1 MAIPDEKGWPLSQSE
16 DEIRITI
23 TSPDDTDAFNSDPQG
38 IMVMSDGWTEGPVA
52 AALRGGN
59 NAMAVLEVI
68 SRLGFEEVV
77 IFHNEERISQLE
89 EIFLST
95 VVPAAHELFEKAR
108 ILWRFDPS
116 FADMI
121 QAVGKDYKMLFIG
134 APLTASEASPFFH
147 KIKSVYRGN
156 LAVVRGPMREIEF
169 SESGEIY
176 KWVRARTY
184 DAGDFALAMV
194 LLQNKKKLN
203 VKVDVILPALNE
215 EKTIGKVIETAIEVK
230 NSGLIDNIIVIDS
243 GSKDDTVKI
252 AKSYNLPVFI
262 HQDVK
267 PELKSYSGKGEA
279 MFKSYFTSD
288 ADILAWVDTD
298 IENITPTF
306 FYGLIGPM
314 LFNSDIK
321 FVKGY
326 YARPIRVETY
336 GVELGG
342 GRVTEILARPW
353 INLHFPHL
361 AGYIQPLAGT
371 VAIYRNLFKKLKIP
385 TNYGVEIAMLIQ
397 TVEQCGLWSTCQV
410 NLGEVL
416 HKSKDIAGLSEM
428 SFQIMQV
435 LDDLLNKLQV
445 TKARNNSLR
454 QIFSSQGR
462 FEVSIRKFTN
472 HWREFGKKSA
482 ES

>member
-1 MAIPDEKGWPLSQSE
+1 MSKQNEITWPVSQAE
-16 DEIRITI
+16 DEIKITI
-23 TSPDDTDAFNSDPQG
+23 SDPEDTGAFNSDPKG
-38 IMVMSDGWTEGPVA
+38 IVIMTDGWQDGPVA

-59 NAMAVLEVI
+59 NALAVLEVI
-68 SRLGFEEVV
+68 ARLGFKEII
-77 IFHNEERISQLE
+77 IFHNEERISQME

-108 ILWRFDPS
+108 ILWRFDSS
-116 FADMI
+116 FTEMI
-121 QAVGKDYKMLFIG
+121 QSVGREYKMLFVG
-134 APLTASEASPFFH
+134 APLTTSEAIPFFQ
-147 KIKSVYRGN
+147 KIKNVYQGN
-156 LAVVRGPMREIEF
+156 LAIVRGPVRDIQF
-169 SESGEIY
+169 SESDETFR
-176 KWVRARTY
+176 WVRERTY
-184 DAGDFALAMV
+184 DASDFSLAMV
-194 LLQNKKKLN
+194 LLNYKKKLN

-215 EKTIGKVIETAIEVK
+215 ERTIGKVIETALEVR
-230 NSGLIDNIIVIDS
+230 NSGIIDNVIVVDS
-243 GSKDDTVKI
+243 GSADDTVQI
-252 AKSYNLPVFI
+252 AESYNIPVYI
-262 HQDVK
+262 HQKIK
-267 PELKSYSGKGEA
+267 PELGSYSGKGEA
-279 MFKSYFTSD
+279 LFKSYFVSD

-326 YARPIRVETY
+326 YARPIRIETI

-371 VAIYRNLFKKLKIP
+371 VAIYRNFYEKLKIP

-397 TVEQCGLWSTCQV
+397 AVDQCGLWSTCQV
-410 NLGEVL
+410 NLGEVM

-435 LDDLLNKLQV
+435 LDNLLNNLEATEAKNI
-445 TKARNNSLR
+445 ALR
-454 QIFSSQGR
+454 QIFSSQGH
-462 FEVSIRKFTN
+462 FEVSIRKFN
-472 HWREFGKKSA
+472 NYWREFDK
-482 ES
+482 E

>member
-1 MAIPDEKGWPLSQSE
+1 MVIQGKNEWPLSQSE
-16 DEIRITI
+16 DEIRII
-23 TSPDDTDAFNSDPQG
+23 ISSPGDTDTFNSDPQG
-38 IMVMSDGWTEGPVA
+38 IVIISDGWNEGPVA

-68 SRLGFEEVV
+68 SRLGFREVV

-116 FADMI
+116 FTDMI
-121 QAVGKDYKMLFIG
+121 KAVGSDYKMLFIG
-134 APLTASEASPFFH
+134 APLTASEASPFFQ
-147 KIKSVYRGN
+147 KIKGVYKGN
-156 LAVVRGPMREIEF
+156 LAMIRGPVREIEF
-169 SESGEIY
+169 SKGDEIF

-194 LLQNKKKLN
+194 LLQNKKKLD
-203 VKVDVILPALNE
+203 VKIDVILPALNE
-215 EKTIGKVIETAIEVK
+215 EKTIGKVIETAIEVR
-230 NSGLIDNIIVIDS
+230 NSGIIDNIIVIDS
-243 GSKDDTVKI
+243 GSGDDTVKI
-252 AKSYNLPVFI
+252 AKSYNLPVFV
-262 HQDVK
+262 HQEVK
-267 PELKSYSGKGEA
+267 PEIGSYSGKGEA
-279 MFKSYFTSD
+279 MFKSYFISD

-371 VAIYRNLFKKLKIP
+371 AAIYRSFFEKLKIP
-385 TNYGVEIAMLIQ
+385 TNYGVEIAMLVQ
-397 TVEQCGLWSTCQV
+397 AVEQCGLWSTCQV
-410 NLGEVL
+410 NLGEVI

-435 LDDLLNKLQV
+435 LDDLLNNLQV
-445 TKARNNSLR
+445 NEARNNSFR
-454 QIFSSQGR
+454 QIFSSHGH
-462 FEVSIRKFTN
+462 FEVSLKKFYN
-472 HWREFGKKSA
+472 HWREFKAA
-482 ES
+482 EG

>member
-1 MAIPDEKGWPLSQSE
+1 MTNHNEIKWPVSQAE
-16 DEIRITI
+16 DETKITI
-23 TSPDDTDAFNSDPQG
+23 SDPEDTSAFNSDPKG
-38 IMVMSDGWTEGPVA
+38 IVIMTDGWTDGPVA

-59 NAMAVLEVI
+59 NALAVLEVI
-68 SRLGFEEVV
+68 ARLGFKEII
-77 IFHNEERISQLE
+77 IFHNEERISQME

-108 ILWRFDPS
+108 ILWRFDSS
-116 FADMI
+116 FTEMI
-121 QAVGKDYKMLFIG
+121 QSVGGEYKMLFVG
-134 APLTASEASPFFH
+134 APLTASEAIPFFK
-147 KIKSVYRGN
+147 KIKNVFQGN
-156 LAVVRGPMREIEF
+156 LAIVRGPVRDIEF
-169 SESGEIY
+169 SESDEIFR
-176 KWVRARTY
+176 WVRERTY
-184 DAGDFALAMV
+184 DAADFSLAMV
-194 LLQNKKKLN
+194 LLNYKKKLN

-215 EKTIGKVIETAIEVK
+215 EKTIGKVIETALEVK
-230 NSGLIDNIIVIDS
+230 DSGIIDNVIVIDS
-243 GSKDDTVKI
+243 GSSDDTVQIAESYKI
-252 AKSYNLPVFI
+252 PVYT
-262 HQDVK
+262 HQKIK
-267 PELKSYSGKGEA
+267 PELGSYSGKGEA
-279 MFKSYFTSD
+279 LFKSYFVSD

-326 YARPIRVETY
+326 YARPIRIETY
-336 GVELGG
+336 GIELGG

-371 VAIYRNLFKKLKIP
+371 VAIYRNFYEKLKIP

-397 TVEQCGLWSTCQV
+397 AVDLCGLWSTCQV
-410 NLGEVL
+410 NLGEVM

-435 LDDLLNKLQV
+435 LDNLLNNLEATEAK
-445 TKARNNSLR
+445 NISLR
-454 QIFSSQGR
+454 QIFSSQGH
-462 FEVSIRKFTN
+462 FEVSIRKFN
-472 HWREFGKKSA
+472 NYWRNFSKK
-482 ES
+482 